1 MVDWLVGGLAG
12 WLIGWLVGW
21 LVGLAGGG
29 CKGRGQIQRDREMSG
44 IGVHDVK
51 LTKKSIKITK
61 KKNSQVMWDAFNP
74 ST

>member
-1 MVDWLVGGLAG
+1 MVDWLVGGL
-12 WLIGWLVGW
+12 VGW
-21 LVGLAGGG
+21 FLTGRLH
-29 CKGRGQIQRDREMSG
+29 GRGQIQRDREMSG